1 MVMEFDDLKVL
12 VEKAVVDRG
21 DHATLLWTED
31 PVATGIARMQAA
43 APEKLVRLPRKP
55 TAELLARESWPYQG
69 LPSGIVPERAVLSER
84 PTCSAEISCDRA

>member
-1 MVMEFDDLKVL
+1 MEFDDLKVL

-31 PVATGIARMQAA
+31 LALESPGCRRRRRKSRCAFLERTT
-43 APEKLVRLPRKP
+43 KRL
-55 TAELLARESWPYQG
+55 AWESWQATSQG
-69 LPSGIVPERAVLSER
+69 FPSCIVPERVVLSER